1 MAPYRPNRKTRRSK
15 KYKKLMSE
23 ENTNT
28 EEVQAPEVNIGDMGA
43 ILQIIDVASTRGA
56 FKGAELSS
64 VGAIRDRVAAF
75 VDFYT
80 PKQPDAEGS
89 DAEGETAEPPAETT
103 EGAAATEEAAG

>member
-1 MAPYRPNRKTRRSK
+1 MPNRPKKSK
-15 KYKKLMSE
+15 NMSE
-23 ENTNT
+23 ETQ
-28 EEVQAPEVNIGDMGA
+28 EAQPPEVNIGDFGA

-80 PKQPDAEGS
+80 PKEEEKD
-89 DAEGETAEPPAETT
+89 GEEVVGDE
-103 EGAAATEEAAG
+103 AATDGAEVTEETSE

>member
-1 MAPYRPNRKTRRSK
+1 MPNRPKKKSK
-15 KYKKLMSE
+15 NMSE
-23 ENTNT
+23 EAQTQ
-28 EEVQAPEVNIGDMGA
+28 EEAQAPEVNIGDFGA

-80 PKQPDAEGS
+80 PKKEENENAEEQ
-89 DAEGETAEPPAETT
+89 ATT
-103 EGAAATEEAAG
+103 EGEAVTEESAE

>member
-1 MAPYRPNRKTRRSK
+1 MPNRPKKKSK
-15 KYKKLMSE
+15 NMSE
-23 ENTNT
+23 EAQTQ
-28 EEVQAPEVNIGDMGA
+28 EEAQGPEVNIGDFGS

-80 PKQPDAEGS
+80 PKKEEDENAEGQATT
-89 DAEGETAEPPAETT
+89 DGEAV
-103 EGAAATEEAAG
+103 TEESAE

>member
-1 MAPYRPNRKTRRSK
+1 MPNRPKKSK
-15 KYKKLMSE
+15 NMSE
-23 ENTNT
+23 ETQ
-28 EEVQAPEVNIGDMGA
+28 EAQAPEVNIGDFGA

-80 PKQPDAEGS
+80 PKEEEKD
-89 DAEGETAEPPAETT
+89 GEEVGGDE
-103 EGAAATEEAAG
+103 AATDGAEVTEETSE

>member
-56 FKGAELSS
+56 FKGPELSS

-80 PKQPDAEGS
+80 PKNENAEGADAEAES
-89 DAEGETAEPPAETT
+89 DESPAETT
-103 EGAAATEEAAG
+103 EGEAATEETAG

>member
-1 MAPYRPNRKTRRSK
+1 MPNRPKKKSK
-15 KYKKLMSE
+15 NMSE
-23 ENTNT
+23 EAQTQ
-28 EEVQAPEVNIGDMGA
+28 EEAQAPEVNIGDFGA

-80 PKQPDAEGS
+80 PKKEEDENAEEQ
-89 DAEGETAEPPAETT
+89 ATT
-103 EGAAATEEAAG
+103 EGEAVTEESAE